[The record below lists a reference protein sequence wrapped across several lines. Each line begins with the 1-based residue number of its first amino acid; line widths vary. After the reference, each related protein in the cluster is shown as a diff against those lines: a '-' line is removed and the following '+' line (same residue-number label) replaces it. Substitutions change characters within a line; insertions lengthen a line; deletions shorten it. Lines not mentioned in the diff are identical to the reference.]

1 MSGRGTLARRLVF
14 AGAAISLAAWAVGER
29 RPVDD
34 AAEEKPL
41 IPDDVA
47 VAAARG
53 LDPPRSRR
61 PFRSRLATSLV
72 FATIFC
78 AGAALTAGAGNE
90 VARMDATPLAE
101 ATTTAAEAEAPAP
114 PAEESTPAPAP
125 EPTTAVTEPTPAP
138 EPSAAEAPAAEPEA
152 AAPAPEAPAE
162 TAAAAPDP
170 SDVTTAPPAAAAPVV
185 EVAAAAAPSSRARVA
200 AKRTAPH
207 ATLRAKAPAE
217 RKAPAALQIP
227 FSALAF
233 DPAAWLNDNPASPT
247 GASAVALSAHYLGVP
262 YVWGGAAPGTGFD
275 CSGLTMFVYNQL
287 GVRLPHYAA
296 AQFAM
301 FPKLSAV
308 DLEPGDLV
316 FFEPRFDGP
325 GHVAVYAG
333 GDQIIEAPHTGALV
347 RYSSL
352 SAAAAAL
359 GFMGAVRPYG
369 TEQQLAAPH
378 AMQVSLFARPE

>member
-1 MSGRGTLARRLVF
+1 VTTAQ
-14 AGAAISLAAWAVGER
+14 AA
-29 RPVDD
+29 P
-34 AAEEKPL
+34 
-41 IPDDVA
+41 
-47 VAAARG
+47 VAAA
-53 LDPPRSRR
+53 
-61 PFRSRLATSLV
+61 
-72 FATIFC
+72 
-78 AGAALTAGAGNE
+78 TA
-90 VARMDATPLAE
+90 P
-101 ATTTAAEAEAPAP
+101 
-114 PAEESTPAPAP
+114 
-125 EPTTAVTEPTPAP
+125 
-138 EPSAAEAPAAEPEA
+138 
-152 AAPAPEAPAE
+152 AAPAP
-162 TAAAAPDP
+162 
-170 SDVTTAPPAAAAPVV
+170 
-185 EVAAAAAPSSRARVA
+185 RAQVA
-200 AKRTAPH
+200 AKHTAPR

-325 GHVAVYAG
+325 GHVAMYAG

-369 TEQQLAAPH
+369 AGTEQQLAAPH
-378 AMQVSLFARPE
+378 AMQVSLLARPE

>member
-1 MSGRGTLARRLVF
+1 MSVRGTLARRLVF
-14 AGAAISLAAWAVGER
+14 AGAATSPAAWALGDR
-29 RPVDD
+29 RRVDEPV
-34 AAEEKPL
+34 EEKPL
-41 IPDDVA
+41 IPDDIA
-47 VAAARG
+47 LAAARG

-61 PFRSRLATSLV
+61 PFRSRLAASLV

-90 VARMDATPLAE
+90 VSRVDATPLAE
-101 ATTTAAEAEAPAP
+101 ATTTATEAE
-114 PAEESTPAPAP
+114 
-125 EPTTAVTEPTPAP
+125 
-138 EPSAAEAPAAEPEA
+138 
-152 AAPAPEAPAE
+152 
-162 TAAAAPDP
+162 
-170 SDVTTAPPAAAAPVV
+170 
-185 EVAAAAAPSSRARVA
+185 
-200 AKRTAPH
+200 
-207 ATLRAKAPAE
+207 APAE

-308 DLEPGDLV
+308 D
-316 FFEPRFDGP
+316 
-325 GHVAVYAG
+325 
-333 GDQIIEAPHTGALV
+333 
-347 RYSSL
+347 
-352 SAAAAAL
+352 
-359 GFMGAVRPYG
+359 
-369 TEQQLAAPH
+369 
-378 AMQVSLFARPE
+378 